1 LIEALAATGDPDA
14 AFTRFSTFFEGLP
27 SGVQPLSLLVNQPE
41 LARELIAMLGLAPR
55 LAEVLARRPA
65 LMDSLLDPAFARPL
79 SEDPPAYRIERF
91 SGLEGLDYEQ
101 ALNAA
106 RRLAREEKLRI
117 GGQLLLGRARA
128 QDAGQAYA
136 DLADASL
143 GAMAQA
149 ALSQMSQRH
158 GPPPGDWAVLG
169 LGKLGGRELSATSDL
184 DIMLVFEPTAEA
196 SDGPRPLGAQTW
208 FIRFTQR
215 LVSALSAPTEEGEL
229 YDVDLALR
237 PSGSAGPA
245 AVSLSRFEEYYQTS
259 EAWTWERMALT
270 RSRMVVEGGLAA
282 RLDRAVTNVIKAA
295 GPPDR
300 LKSDAADM
308 RARLERDRPA
318 RSPWDTKLRAGGLI
332 DIEFIAQIGQLVL
345 GERLGADT
353 QGALDRLVE
362 AGWLRDEDGETL
374 KTAHEL
380 YADLTQILR
389 AAHGADF
396 DPDKASEP
404 FAQRLCQAAHCD
416 DLDCT
421 ADALNIAAARVRT
434 LFERYIGEVT
444 FAATE

>member
-1 LIEALAATGDPDA
+1 
-14 AFTRFSTFFEGLP
+14 
-27 SGVQPLSLLVNQPE
+27 
-41 LARELIAMLGLAPR
+41 M
-55 LAEVLARRPA
+55 
-65 LMDSLLDPAFARPL
+65 

-91 SGLEGLDYEQ
+91 SGLDAMEYEL

-143 GAMAQA
+143 AAMAQA
-149 ALSQMSQRH
+149 AVREMTVRH

-169 LGKLGGRELSATSDL
+169 LGKLGGRELTATSDL
-184 DIMLVFEPTAEA
+184 DIMLVYDPTAEQ
-196 SDGPRPLGAQTW
+196 SDGKRPLGAQTW

-229 YDVDLALR
+229 YEVDLALR

-245 AVSLSRFEEYYQTS
+245 AVSLSRFKEYYQTS

-270 RSRMVVEGGLAA
+270 RSRIVVEGGLASA
-282 RLDRAVTNVIKAA
+282 LDAAIHTVIGAA
-295 GPPDR
+295 GSAEMLR
-300 LKSDAADM
+300 ADAADM

-318 RSPWDTKLRAGGLI
+318 RSFWDLKLRPGGLI
-332 DIEFIAQIGQLVL
+332 DIEFIAQIGQLVQ

-353 QGALDRLVE
+353 SGAIDRLCQ
-362 AGWLRDEDGETL
+362 AGWLSAGDACVLRD
-374 KTAHEL
+374 AHEL
-380 YADLTQILR
+380 YSDLTQILR

-396 DPDKASEP
+396 DPDKASDP
-404 FAQRLCQAAHCD
+404 FARRICQAAHCE
-416 DLDCT
+416 DLGCT
-421 ADALNIAAARVRT
+421 ADRVDDTARKVRAI
-434 LFERYIGEVT
+434 FERYVGPVRPRP
-444 FAATE
+444 TE